1 MPELP
6 EVTTIVNDLNKK
18 AVGRVIKKVNGDTP
32 KLIKPFKTDVF
43 EKMIKD
49 LSFDH
54 FERKAKF
61 IIGYLKRVN
70 KEQPEWALIWHMKMT
85 GHLLFRDE
93 RGEDEKQKNFFAD
106 PKNQFIRL
114 RIDFADGTHLDFS
127 DLRKFGSLRVVK
139 PDEVE
144 NHPALRGLGPDAL
157 KYKWTFRE
165 FNSRLK
171 KRTIPIK
178 KAIMDQKL
186 IAGIGNIYA
195 DEILWESKI
204 NPLKP
209 ANKLSKEE
217 SEKILISINSIL
229 KRAVRARGTSIDD
242 FRDAS
247 GKKGNFGKLL
257 NVYQRKGEKCLR
269 CGTKIVRISVGGR
282 GTHFCPNCQKYK
294 VKTTKKGS

>member
-93 RGEDEKQKNFFAD
+93 RGEDEKQKNFL
-106 PKNQFIRL
+106 QIR
-114 RIDFADGTHLDFS
+114 
-127 DLRKFGSLRVVK
+127 
-139 PDEVE
+139 
-144 NHPALRGLGPDAL
+144 
-157 KYKWTFRE
+157 
-165 FNSRLK
+165 
-171 KRTIPIK
+171 
-178 KAIMDQKL
+178 
-186 IAGIGNIYA
+186 
-195 DEILWESKI
+195 KI
-204 NPLKP
+204 NLF
-209 ANKLSKEE
+209 
-217 SEKILISINSIL
+217 
-229 KRAVRARGTSIDD
+229 V
-242 FRDAS
+242 
-247 GKKGNFGKLL
+247 
-257 NVYQRKGEKCLR
+257 
-269 CGTKIVRISVGGR
+269 
-282 GTHFCPNCQKYK
+282 
-294 VKTTKKGS
+294 